1 MGKILIWTVCI
12 AFAVY
17 LVSSIA
23 NFNPSGASVSERR
36 ETEPDCGDRSEAW
49 VYAQEFI
56 ERKLKNPRSAKFAW
70 SSGSDGVSIH
80 QEGCNWTV
88 ASYVDATNSFGGSMR
103 TQWVITIKKVSD
115 GWIALDGPN
124 FF

>member
-1 MGKILIWTVCI
+1 MGKLLFWLTGI

-23 NFNPSGASVSERR
+23 DDDSPDGSVSKKR
-36 ETEPDCGDRSEAW
+36 ETVPDCGDRTEAW
-49 VYAQEFI
+49 VYAKEFI

-103 TQWVITIKKVSD
+103 TQWLITIKRWVMV
-115 GWIALDGPN
+115 G
-124 FF
+124 